1 VIWADEARGN
11 MSFQSSMAR
20 GLTQNAELL
29 HPAPNPRGDALAFLR
44 EELGRFGLRLAP

>member
-1 VIWADEARGN
+1 

-44 EELGRFGLRLAP
+44 EELGRFGLRLAS